1 MTSIYTHETKDN
13 TKPIP
18 DEKVVEAFGLRKCP
32 KLIEQVAGSNL
43 ALRQAALGVV
53 CDELRNPMSASSL
66 AANGALP
73 LLAQLLND
81 PDFITR
87 ARSARALAVAA
98 NDACGLRALL
108 DSNNLSEEE
117 GGIRCIEKILIA
129 LSDPSEEVRASIC
142 ECIVRISNTN
152 EGATACVETGAA
164 NAIVDALKTWTGSL
178 LALRSFLLQALNQ
191 IAANEQGLKDALNAE
206 AVQVCIGILDDNT
219 NDSETISQAAK
230 TLGFLCFD
238 EAAKEIAIDCNGIEI
253 LFKLTFKQ
261 PVSVISA
268 VTMALMAITSTDEGK
283 RQLLNGDGVDNLV
296 SLLNEEAR
304 VIRLNALKIVAN
316 AAVYPPIRARLLSD
330 TGFMILLQRI
340 KDGKDELLKKHA
352 SIAINAV
359 QWKP

>member
-32 KLIEQVAGSNL
+32 KLIEQVAGNNL

-73 LLAQLLND
+73 LLAQLLDD

-108 DSNNLSEEE
+108 DSNNKSEEE
-117 GGIRCIEKILIA
+117 GGVRCIEKILIA
-129 LSDPSEEVRASIC
+129 LSDPSEEVRASVC

-152 EGATACVETGAA
+152 EGAMACVDNGAA

-178 LALRSFLLQALNQ
+178 LSLRSLLLQALNQ
-191 IAANEQGLKDALNAE
+191 IASSEQGLKDALDSE
-206 AVQVCIGILDDNT
+206 AVQVCMNILDNDT
-219 NDSETISQAAK
+219 NDTETISQAAK

-238 EAAKEIAIDCNGIEI
+238 EAAKEIAIDCNGIPI
-253 LFKLTFKQ
+253 LFKLTHKQ
-261 PVSVISA
+261 PVIVKAA

-296 SLLNEEAR
+296 SLLNEEDR
-304 VIRLNALKIVAN
+304 IIRLNALKIVAN
-316 AAVYPPIRARLLSD
+316 AAVYPPIRERLLGD

-340 KDGKDELLKKHA
+340 KDGVDDLLKRHA
-352 SIAINAV
+352 TIAIAAV